1 MTSEPSGRNCTKSH
15 DVRAFLHGVGHAAA
29 MLVWDDLRVVLAVH
43 RTRSHAGAARAL
55 AVAPTTIGRRLA
67 VLEDSVGA
75 RLFARTPD
83 GLAPTA
89 AARALLPRAE
99 RMEEEALEAERSLA
113 GSDAR
118 VSGTVRVTSGD
129 GFANLVLCP
138 ALPAFLAAHPGLS
151 VEIRAGPRALD
162 LTRGEADIAIRN
174 FRPRERSLVIRR
186 LGVEWQGVYAAPAYR
201 AARGRPRT
209 TADLDGHDLVL
220 YEREFDRVPSQAW
233 FREVAPRGRI
243 AVRASTTTAIHAAC
257 AAGAGLAVISS
268 AFVADDPRFERV
280 LPRLAPPALEVWSVT
295 HGDLRSS
302 ARITTTLRWL
312 EELVRASAFAR

>member
-1 MTSEPSGRNCTKSH
+1 MLSR
-15 DVRAFLHGVGHAAA
+15 
-29 MLVWDDLRVVLAVH
+29 MLVWDDLRVFLAIH

-55 AVAPTTIGRRLA
+55 GVAPTTVGRRLA
-67 VLEDSVGA
+67 ALEGAVGA

-89 AARALLPRAE
+89 AARALLPSAE
-99 RMEEEALEAERSLA
+99 RMEAEALDAERSLA
-113 GSDAR
+113 GADAR

-138 ALPAFLAAHPGLS
+138 ALPAFLAAHPGLA

-186 LGVEWQGVYAAPAYR
+186 LGVERQGLYAAPAYL

-220 YEREFDRVPSQAW
+220 FERDLDRLRTQAW
-233 FREVAPRGRI
+233 FRELAPRARVS
-243 AVRASTTTAIHAAC
+243 VRTSTTTTMHAAC
-257 AAGAGLAVISS
+257 AAGAGLALLSN
-268 AFVADDPRFERV
+268 AFVADDPGFERV
-280 LPRLAPPALEVWSVT
+280 LPRLAAPDLEIWSVT

-302 ARITTTLRWL
+302 ARITATLRWL
-312 EELVRASAFAR
+312 EDLVRGPAFTR

>member
-1 MTSEPSGRNCTKSH
+1 MLAS
-15 DVRAFLHGVGHAAA
+15 
-29 MLVWDDLRVVLAVH
+29 MLVWDDLQVFLATH

-55 AVAPTTIGRRLA
+55 GVAPTTVGRRLA
-67 VLEDSVGA
+67 ALEAAVGA

-83 GLAPTA
+83 GLAPTG

-99 RMEEEALEAERSLA
+99 RMEIEALEAERSLLGA
-113 GSDAR
+113 DAR

-138 ALPAFLAAHPGLS
+138 ALPAFLAAHPGLT

-186 LGVEWQGVYAAPAYR
+186 LGVEKQGLYAAPTYL
-201 AARGRPRT
+201 AARGRPRSA
-209 TADLDGHDLVL
+209 ADLDGHDLVL
-220 YEREFDRVPSQAW
+220 YERDLDRLRTQVW
-233 FREVAPRGRI
+233 FREAAPRARI
-243 AVRASTTTAIHAAC
+243 SVRTSTTTSMHAAC
-257 AAGAGLAVISS
+257 AAGAGLALLSTAV
-268 AFVADDPRFERV
+268 VADDPRFEQV
-280 LPRLAPPALEVWSVT
+280 LPRLVPPALDIWSVT

-302 ARITTTLRWL
+302 ARVTATLRWL
-312 EELVRASAFAR
+312 EDLVRGPAFSR